1 MCVCIYVYDI
11 YIYIHR
17 EREREMR
24 LLFKIMAWQYRRNAD
39 TPILSTKRM
48 PFGYEF
54 VALTNFGK
62 TIDDQI

>member
-1 MCVCIYVYDI
+1 MI
-11 YIYIHR
+11 YIYIHDIHR
-17 EREREMR
+17 EREREREMM
-24 LLFKIMAWQYRRNAD
+24 LLFKIMAWQYRRSAD

>member
-1 MCVCIYVYDI
+1 MYMI
-11 YIYIHR
+11 YIYMTYIGR
-17 EREREMR
+17 EREREMM
-24 LLFKIMAWQYRRNAD
+24 LLFKIMAWQYRRSAD

>member
-1 MCVCIYVYDI
+1 
-11 YIYIHR
+11 
-17 EREREMR
+17 MR